1 MWATGTARQFPKP
14 FWVKSGQLQQSP
26 GFSRMKLMPTPTGYG
41 EIVCPC
47 CKTSLVI
54 KQEFRLLVG
63 QKFPG
68 PGDAYATA
76 TKAKEADAKAK
87 EDADANAKDNEET
100 DVKAKEKAPEKEKEE
115 AAKAK
120 EQADAKAKEAD
131 AKAKAKKFEGPAP
144 PPWREVSDTKE
155 LLPMQPV
162 SRPPEHLLAK
172 HLQTHPESGAFKVTG
187 SPPEKKQ
194 RS

>member
-1 MWATGTARQFPKP
+1 
-14 FWVKSGQLQQSP
+14 
-26 GFSRMKLMPTPTGYG
+26 MKLMPTPTGYA

-47 CKTSLVI
+47 CKTTLVI

-63 QKFPG
+63 QKLEG
-68 PGDAYATA
+68 PGYAYATA

-100 DVKAKEKAPEKEKEE
+100 DAKAKEKAPEKEKEE

-131 AKAKAKKFEGPAP
+131 AKAKAKDEADAKAKAEADAKQ
-144 PPWREVSDTKE
+144 VSYTKE
-155 LLPMQPV
+155 FRPMQPV

-172 HLQTHPESGAFKVTG
+172 HLQTHPKSEAFKVTG

>member
-1 MWATGTARQFPKP
+1 MQ
-14 FWVKSGQLQQSP
+14 
-26 GFSRMKLMPTPTGYG
+26 LMPTPTGYG

-63 QKFPG
+63 QKFAGPGNPCAPAG
-68 PGDAYATA
+68 PGDAYAPA

-131 AKAKAKKFEGPAP
+131 AKAKAKNEADAKAKAEADAKQ
-144 PPWREVSDTKE
+144 VSYTKE
-155 LLPMQPV
+155 FRPMQPV

-172 HLQTHPESGAFKVTG
+172 HLQTHPKSGAFKVTG

>member
-68 PGDAYATA
+68 PGDAYATV

-87 EDADANAKDNEET
+87 EGADANTKDNEET

-120 EQADAKAKEAD
+120 EQADAKAKAKNEAD
-131 AKAKAKKFEGPAP
+131 AKAKAEADAKQEF
-144 PPWREVSDTKE
+144 R
-155 LLPMQPV
+155 LLV
-162 SRPPEHLLAK
+162 
-172 HLQTHPESGAFKVTG
+172 G